1 MTALVPSPVM
11 ASVAV
16 RTTSVAARTR
26 RVTPVAFVDRSP
38 STTAPRGVGTAAVFP
53 VQRNGSR
60 TMRPMRHRR
69 VAVRVH
75 AAKGETSADPNAPLG
90 PNKTAADAVNN
101 GLACFEKRRYDAA
114 VRNFSAAL
122 KDFGSASEDES
133 RAALYNRACA
143 YVKLTKYD
151 EAKVDLKSAIN
162 DYNLKF
168 SVVLKDPDME
178 VFRGTPQ
185 YEEMEA
191 EEVKGFRSNKSVQ
204 KLKAEAQE
212 PFRFVKLYAFG
223 GLGAGAFIGL
233 IIILSR
239 LSLAIQGGDDAPALD
254 ETILNLLVNATAV
267 AGFAYL
273 FNNELKARE
282 KTEAKVAREEELGR
296 LRMAIEESKEDVL
309 VSQLRGNYRLFIIA
323 GSDEHCDEA
332 MGQLVKYKAKLKEEK
347 VVITTVDMLTGGG
360 KKKKA
365 TKAPGAAMAALK
377 AEFAAEKES
386 SDDGSA
392 PALAEPMEF
401 GKKSKRAEV
410 AASATRVAE
419 KKWRVAPLDED
430 AWRAWI
436 VDEIERNGFDPTVRD
451 VFFSVG
457 KDGTLWKSGA
467 GTPNWMKIIEELP
480 TSGLTGV

>member
-1 MTALVPSPVM
+1 MTSLVRPAM

-16 RTTSVAARTR
+16 RTTSVAVRAR

-38 STTAPRGVGTAAVFP
+38 STTVTRGAGTLAVFT
-53 VQRNGSR
+53 QRSGSR
-60 TMRPMRHRR
+60 TAARNGR

-75 AAKGETSADPNAPLG
+75 AAKGETAADPNAPLG
-90 PNKTAADAVNN
+90 PNKSAADAVNN

-122 KDFGSASEDES
+122 KDFGSPSEDES

-143 YVKLTKYD
+143 YVKLQKYD

-162 DYNLKF
+162 EYNLKF

-185 YEEMEA
+185 YEEMAA

-212 PFRFVKLYAFG
+212 PFRFFKLYAFG

-233 IIILSR
+233 IIILAR
-239 LSLAIQGGDDAPALD
+239 LSAAIKGGDDAPELG
-254 ETILNLLVNATAV
+254 ETIKNLLINIVAV
-267 AGFAYL
+267 SAFAYL
-273 FNNELKARE
+273 FSNELKQRE
-282 KTEAKVAREEELGR
+282 KTEFKVAREEELGR

-323 GSDEHCDEA
+323 GSDEHIDNA
-332 MGQLVKYKAKLKEEK
+332 MGQLVKYKAKLKEQN
-347 VVITTVDMLTGGG
+347 VVIATVDMLNGGG
-360 KKKKA
+360 KKKAK
-365 TKAPGAAMAALK
+365 KAPGAAMAALK
-377 AEFAAEKES
+377 AEFAAERGGAVDGK
-386 SDDGSA
+386 DGSA
-392 PALAEPMEF
+392 PAVAEPMEF
-401 GKKSKRAEV
+401 GKRSKRAEV
-410 AASATRVAE
+410 AVSAARVTE

-430 AWRAWI
+430 AWRTWI
-436 VDEIERNGFDPTVRD
+436 VNEIERNGFDPSVRD

-480 TSGLTGV
+480 TSGLSGV

>member
-26 RVTPVAFVDRSP
+26 RVIPVAFVDRSP

-60 TMRPMRHRR
+60 TGIAMRHRR

-185 YEEMEA
+185 Y
-191 EEVKGFRSNKSVQ
+191 K
-204 KLKAEAQE
+204 
-212 PFRFVKLYAFG
+212 
-223 GLGAGAFIGL
+223 
-233 IIILSR
+233 
-239 LSLAIQGGDDAPALD
+239 
-254 ETILNLLVNATAV
+254 ET
-267 AGFAYL
+267 
-273 FNNELKARE
+273 
-282 KTEAKVAREEELGR
+282 
-296 LRMAIEESKEDVL
+296 
-309 VSQLRGNYRLFIIA
+309 
-323 GSDEHCDEA
+323 
-332 MGQLVKYKAKLKEEK
+332 
-347 VVITTVDMLTGGG
+347 
-360 KKKKA
+360 
-365 TKAPGAAMAALK
+365 
-377 AEFAAEKES
+377 
-386 SDDGSA
+386 
-392 PALAEPMEF
+392 
-401 GKKSKRAEV
+401 
-410 AASATRVAE
+410 
-419 KKWRVAPLDED
+419 
-430 AWRAWI
+430 
-436 VDEIERNGFDPTVRD
+436 
-451 VFFSVG
+451 
-457 KDGTLWKSGA
+457 
-467 GTPNWMKIIEELP
+467 
-480 TSGLTGV
+480 